1 MIYRNIQFQ
10 PRTWQGRIGII
21 LAAALGVGL
30 LVAFVILTL
39 GVAILLLPVIAV
51 FAAIG
56 WWRWR
61 KIEAAMREQAAQGQT
76 DDRTIEIDY
85 QVIGDRDATR
95 RD

>member
-10 PRTWQGRIGII
+10 PRTWQGRIGVV
-21 LAAALGVGL
+21 LAAALGIGL

-39 GVAILLLPVIAV
+39 GVAILLLPFIAV
-51 FAAIG
+51 LAAIG

-61 KIEAAMREQAAQGQT
+61 RIEAAMREQAAGGPT

-85 QVIGDRDATR
+85 QVIRDRDGDRRA
-95 RD
+95 